1 MKKIKIICYEEAMNG
16 NYSIDGKIDDVYC
29 VADDIECSIGFF
41 DGKDDV
47 WYVNKGQ
54 QDKSWYFLQ
63 EEEKDC
69 NILGCQCGG
78 ECKESPRDDKEE
90 DDIKEGDKFKVMQG
104 KPQIDGWEYH
114 PGDIYEVLDI
124 LNPVI
129 RSKINGEIKQHLHD
143 GLLVKVSPREYK
155 EEEMNSYKCKSC
167 DCVVD
172 TFVDIEDEDNFLCP
186 NCLEK
191 ARIKVFSLDA
201 GVEKESPFER
211 RDIRP
216 EEQTDISGF
225 PIKHDLESIKASQE
239 RGQMSTEQGQKH
251 DGGKA
256 QWHLLPWDALKEV
269 VKVLMFGANKY
280 NADNWKIVP
289 GARQRYFDAAIRHI
303 TDWFSGKRKVDEE
316 SGLNSLA
323 HAICCLIFLLWFDLN
338 SKENE

>member
-1 MKKIKIICYEEAMNG
+1 MRTEKCLKCGGDVDLKDKYGSRVKSAYCSSCGACH
-16 NYSIDGKIDDVYC
+16 NYS
-29 VADDIECSIGFF
+29 F
-41 DGKDDV
+41 DAGLTGDMLV
-47 WYVNKGQ
+47 LYH
-54 QDKSWYFLQ
+54 LL
-63 EEEKDC
+63 EKEDC
-69 NILGCQCGG
+69 NVLGCQCGG
-78 ECKESPRDDKEE
+78 ECKESPQDDKEE
-90 DDIKEGDKFKVMQG
+90 DDIKEGDKFKVMRG
-104 KPQIDGWEYH
+104 KPQIDEWEYH
-114 PGDIYEVLDI
+114 RGDIYEVLNI

-225 PIKHDLESIKASQE
+225 PIKHDLESIKESQKE
-239 RGQMSTEQGQKH
+239 PYYEHKPAGYTNEHYKGDIETIEKVSMILGHLSTKIDTNQGYLLGNVIKYI
-251 DGGKA
+251 DRMGKKDSA
-256 QWHLLPWDALKEV
+256 EKDSFKA
-269 VKVLMFGANKY
+269 
-280 NADNWKIVP
+280 ADYLHRLIKGEW
-289 GARQRYFDAAIRHI
+289 
-303 TDWFSGKRKVDEE
+303 
-316 SGLNSLA
+316 LNG
-323 HAICCLIFLLWFDLN
+323 
-338 SKENE
+338 